1 MGRLYTIV
9 YVKKSELRDSLIDQ
23 ILGEEETKTD
33 FNGVY
38 EYFYAKNGKLQKNID
53 YKIKAYKT
61 LNGAQREAS
70 KITRLKSGKTIRT
83 KNGFYDDENRRWT
96 YEVKFEASKHSLIV
110 IDITD
115 KWNEM
120 IDRDIEKKKISF
132 ELEIQKLRQKKIT
145 Q

>member
-23 ILGEEETKTD
+23 ILGEEENKTD

-38 EYFYAKNGKLQKNID
+38 EYFYTRNGKLQKNID

-61 LNGAQREAS
+61 LSGAQREAS
-70 KITRLKSGKTIRT
+70 KVTRLKSGRTIRST
-83 KNGFYDDENRRWT
+83 TGFYDENRRWT
-96 YEVKFEASKHSLIV
+96 YDIKFEASQHSLVV

-120 IDRDIEKKKISF
+120 IDKDIEKKKISF
-132 ELEIQKLRQKKIT
+132 ELEIQKLQQKKV
-145 Q
+145 